1 MELNAAYLN
10 SYGYAIDRSNID
22 ETVNKIL
29 ANAAQ
34 KADVPEP
41 VLEQNLQN
49 SNAALLFEYTQ
60 NIAKSN
66 IAQQLV
72 LDNNL
77 KETLKFL
84 KSEAAKKLSISP
96 KKKHDALV
104 QHILAEND
112 INDFESEEQ
121 AREEDDLDNFDD
133 LDLFNI
139 KIDSSKGNIFAA

>member
-1 MELNAAYLN
+1 MALNVAYMN
-10 SYGYAIDRSNID
+10 SYGYSIDRSSID

-29 ANAAQ
+29 ANSAQ

-49 SNAALLFEYTQ
+49 SNTALFFEYTQ

-84 KSEAAKKLSISP
+84 NSEAAKKLSITP
-96 KKKHDALV
+96 KKKYDALV
-104 QHILAEND
+104 QHILAENE
-112 INDFESEEQ
+112 IQDFKSEEQ
-121 AREEDDLDNFDD
+121 SREEDDLDNLELFD
-133 LDLFNI
+133 I
-139 KIDSSKGNIFAA
+139 KIDKSKVNIFAV